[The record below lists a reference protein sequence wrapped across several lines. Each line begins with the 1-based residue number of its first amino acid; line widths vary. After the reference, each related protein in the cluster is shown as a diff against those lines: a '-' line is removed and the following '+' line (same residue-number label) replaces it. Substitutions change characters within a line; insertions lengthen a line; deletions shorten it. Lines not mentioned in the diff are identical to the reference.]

1 VTEANG
7 TRAYRFSI
15 LFFIFTL
22 AFSLTSAG
30 ILKGNMAI
38 SMNAYATKSEGS
50 SGGGSSDGGRGSKGG
65 ESSGGSS
72 DGGGSSGSSNDNGGG
87 DGGSSSDKSGD
98 NGSGTGGDNNPT
110 IEEPS
115 TSLD

>member
-1 VTEANG
+1 VAETSG
-7 TRAYRFSI
+7 TRAYRFFI

-38 SMNAYATKSEGS
+38 SMDAYATKSEGS
-50 SGGGSSDGGRGSKGG
+50 SGGGSIDGGGGSKGG

-72 DGGGSSGSSNDNGGG
+72 DGGGSSGSSNDNGRG

-98 NGSGTGGDNNPT
+98 NGGGTGGDNNPT
-110 IEEPS
+110 IEQSS

>member
-1 VTEANG
+1 MTEANG

-50 SGGGSSDGGRGSKGG
+50 SGGGGSV
-65 ESSGGSS
+65 
-72 DGGGSSGSSNDNGGG
+72 
-87 DGGSSSDKSGD
+87 GD
-98 NGSGTGGDNNPT
+98 N
-110 IEEPS
+110 
-115 TSLD
+115 

>member
-38 SMNAYATKSEGS
+38 SMDAYATKSDGS
-50 SGGGSSDGGRGSKGG
+50 SGGGDSSDGGGESKGGDSSDGSGDGGGSSDGFVFRW
-65 ESSGGSS
+65 
-72 DGGGSSGSSNDNGGG
+72 D
-87 DGGSSSDKSGD
+87 
-98 NGSGTGGDNNPT
+98 
-110 IEEPS
+110 IW
-115 TSLD
+115 